1 MPLDPI
7 TLEVLLSR
15 LQEIVA
21 TMEHLLFHSGYST
34 ILRESYDGSAGI
46 TDQRG
51 HPVIGSGMPGH
62 LPPYHITVQG
72 VLNQYPLEDMRDG
85 DSFVMNDPYWGG
97 TAHSPDLAIVT
108 PVFWEG
114 RVIAFCV
121 SIAHKPDIGGMV
133 PGSAAAAAREVY
145 HEGLLLP
152 GVRYWTSDGIVP
164 EIDAIIRRNSRQ
176 PEVISGDLRAQV
188 GCTKTG
194 GAKLIELCE
203 EYGGATMVGV
213 LQTLQDLSERRVRR
227 GLAEWPDGEAEGEI
241 QLAPDGVVTDTLV
254 RFHVQVIKAG
264 DTITFD
270 FSGSSPSFRG
280 PQNLRPQSA
289 EAAAMLALVS
299 YVDPTIPINYGCR
312 QPIRFVFPEGSVVNP
327 RFPTPVGSYFA
338 STVMLYSA
346 ILKALAHFNPPRAV
360 ASMGFGTSGP
370 GLGYRQGRAGKPA
383 VQYEILV
390 PSMGASSSTD
400 GAFVV
405 TPMGHITPNTPVE
418 ILETEFPVRVERF
431 EPRIDSAGPGY
442 NRGGLGYRKTYRT
455 LTDAVLNFRRMR
467 AQGVWGVFGGGAP
480 AEPVCSVNTGAET
493 EERLAF
499 PVTRDLPEGQTVEY
513 QGQGGGG
520 YGDPFTREPGRV
532 LEDVL
537 NGYVSVESAAA
548 DYGVAI
554 DPARWAVDEAATTR
568 LRERAPVGVG

>member
-1 MPLDPI
+1 VALDPI
-7 TLEVLLSR
+7 TLEVLSNR

-46 TDQRG
+46 TDHEG

-62 LPPYHITVQG
+62 LPPYHITVEG
-72 VLNQYPLEDMRDG
+72 VLAQYPIAAMRDG

-108 PVFWEG
+108 PVFWGG

-133 PGSAAAAAREVY
+133 PGSAAAGAREVY

-152 GVRYWTSDGIVP
+152 GVRYWTAEGIVP

-188 GCTKTG
+188 GCTRTG
-194 GAKLIELCE
+194 ATKLGELCD
-203 EYGGATMVGV
+203 EYGGETMLGV
-213 LQTLQDLSERRVRR
+213 LQTLQDLSELRMRR
-227 GLAEWPDGEAEGEI
+227 GLAAWPDGEAEGEV
-241 QLAPDGVVTDTLV
+241 QLAPDGVVTDVEV
-254 RFHVQVIKAG
+254 RFHVRVVKQG
-264 DTITFD
+264 DGITLD
-270 FSGSSPSFRG
+270 FSGCSPSFKG

-289 EAAAMLALVS
+289 EAAAMLAMVS
-299 YVDPTIPINYGCR
+299 YVDPTIPVNYGCR
-312 QPIRFVFPEGSVVNP
+312 RAIELVFPEGSVVNP

-346 ILKALAHFNPPRAV
+346 ILKALARFNPERAV

-370 GLGYRQGRAGKPA
+370 GLGYRRGRAGKPL

-390 PSMGASSSTD
+390 PSMGASSATD

-442 NRGGLGYRKTYRT
+442 NRGGLGYRKRYRT

-480 AEPVCSVNTGAET
+480 GEPLCSVNPET
-493 EERLAF
+493 EAEESLRF
-499 PVTRDLPEGQTVEY
+499 PVTRDLPEGETVEY

-520 YGDPFTREPGRV
+520 YGDPFTREPERV

-537 NGYVSVESAAA
+537 NGYVSPDRAAA

-554 DPARWAVDEAATTR
+554 DPSRGTVDAAATAR
-568 LRERAPVGVG
+568 LRARAAVG